1 MAGLRDRIV
10 ELRRVPAGSLR
21 NNPKNWRVHPEGQ
34 RSAVGEMLATIGFV
48 GALAAREVNGGLELL
63 DGHLRKDIA
72 MDSEVPVLIL
82 DLNDEEADK
91 MLATFD
97 PLSGL
102 ALVDGDKLDDLLKGV
117 ELDENAEIR
126 RMLSD
131 MHVKLVDDMEDAP
144 AAQREVEGMALTPH
158 EHYDYLVVLAT
169 TTQEWNV
176 LCERIGLEPVQ
187 RRHGRM
193 GTCRAIRASKLLEKI
208 PAQKAAPVKDKK
220 KALTG

>member
-1 MAGLRDRIV
+1 VEGKLGGLRDRIV
-10 ELRRVPAGSLR
+10 ELRRVKAADLR
-21 NNPKNWRVHPEGQ
+21 TNPKNWRLHPEGQ
-34 RSAVGEMLATIGFV
+34 RSAVGEMLASIGFV

-63 DGHLRKDIA
+63 DGHLRKDLA
-72 MDSEVPVLIL
+72 AESKVPVLIL

-102 ALVDGDKLDDLLKGV
+102 ALVDGEKLDDLLRGV
-117 ELDENAEIR
+117 SLDENAEIR
-126 RMLSD
+126 RMLAD
-131 MHVKLVDDMEDAP
+131 MHVELVDEMKDKPE
-144 AAQREVEGMALTPH
+144 AAREVEGMALEPH

-176 LCERIGLEPVQ
+176 LCERLGLEPEK

-193 GTCRAIRASKLLEKI
+193 GTCRAMRASKLLDRVT
-208 PAQKAAPVKDKK
+208 AVTKK
-220 KALTG
+220 KSS